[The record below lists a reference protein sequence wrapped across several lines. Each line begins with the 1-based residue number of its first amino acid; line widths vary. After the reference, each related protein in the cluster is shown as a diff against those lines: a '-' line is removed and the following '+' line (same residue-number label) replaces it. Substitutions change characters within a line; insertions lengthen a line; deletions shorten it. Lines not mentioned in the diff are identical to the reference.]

1 MAAGFITLPEWIV
14 ISGAGVALVGVM
26 GFIFLLLMVRSNPII
41 KVILQAQRKGK
52 RLAMVHYP
60 SGQVKLDVP
69 QYVEGDGNAAPY
81 WHVDGTVRFKD
92 VSGEKWESLEDI
104 KVLHYTARSPVPVG
118 TNQFIA
124 IDQLNDMLAWAGFT
138 TKGILKDVFYMIGE
152 SAKGPQAEAEAW
164 RKLNVRDQVTRIKIQ
179 EILDYIK
186 QNPELRYV
194 MFRSGAFTY
203 QTAVSVID
211 QISGITVANTS
222 DTISFVEDR
231 TRRSLADRTGDLA
244 KYALLAAPVIFAIA
258 IGAVIVLVGGGF
270 VG

>member
-1 MAAGFITLPEWIV
+1 MAAGFITLPEWVV
-14 ISGAGVALVGVM
+14 IGGAAVALIGVL
-26 GFIFLLLMVRSNPII
+26 GFVLLIFTIRSNPLIW
-41 KVILQAQRKGK
+41 VILKAQRKSK
-52 RLAMVHYP
+52 KLAMIHYP
-60 SGQVKLDVP
+60 SGQVQFAIP
-69 QYVEGDGNAAPY
+69 EYVEGNGNAAPY

-92 VSGEKWESLEDI
+92 VSGEKWESLEDL

-118 TNQFIA
+118 TNQFVA

-138 TKGILKDVFYMIGE
+138 TKGVIKDVFYMIGE
-152 SAKGPQAEAEAW
+152 SAKGERAEAEAW
-164 RKLNVRDQVTRIKIQ
+164 QKLNVRDQVTRTKIQ
-179 EILDYIK
+179 DILTYIK

-211 QISGITVANTS
+211 QIAGITVANTS

-244 KYALLAAPVIFAIA
+244 RYALIAAPVIFAIA